1 MSLLHVLLIAGHVLF
16 AAAWIGMTSFL
27 PRVARTAASGDL
39 SVIELGQ
46 KMVAATTGAA
56 VLFYGLAFA
65 NWMLGMQTGLRLQY
79 NSWPY
84 HTAISLGLALV
95 VVQWFLVRGGW
106 KSVERGGD
114 ARRLSA
120 GVGIGSLVWL
130 AMFVLMYVGRGIVG
144 A

>member
-1 MSLLHVLLIAGHVLF
+1 MSLLHVLTIAGHVLF
-16 AAAWIGMTSFL
+16 AAAWLGMTTFL
-27 PRVARTAASGDL
+27 PRVARIAASGDL

-46 KMVAATTGAA
+46 KMVAATTGSA
-56 VLFYGLAFA
+56 VLFYGLACA
-65 NWMLGMQTGLRLQY
+65 NWVLGMQTGLRLQY

-84 HTAISLGLALV
+84 HTSISLGLVLV
-95 VVQWFLVRGGW
+95 VVQLLLIRGGW
-106 KSVERGGD
+106 KTVEQGGE
-114 ARRLSA
+114 AKRLSA